1 MGIKNIFVVIWY
13 KLTTKYGVHPVCKLK
28 GISFLGPFF
37 HEPTVS
43 SLHLI
48 PLSSWTKSATL
59 FSHIEIPLH
68 GIPPKWTTNPLSGE
82 HFALPLKPWWKIS
95 DFNESIGDIKLIW
108 ELSRMNWVIAFAQR
122 ARNGDKK
129 SLINLNKWLEDW
141 LKYNPPYLGPNWK
154 CGQEASIRLI
164 NLCCAALILDDIK
177 NTTKGLQELIRLHLQ
192 RISATIS
199 YGIAQDNNHGT
210 SEAAALFIGGSWLD
224 SLGSSDGKK
233 YESLGRKFLYN
244 RTSKLIQ
251 KDGSFSQYSL
261 NYHRMVLDSFSIVEL
276 WRRKLGAKALP
287 SDFYE
292 SASKATSW
300 LYQMVCPKS
309 GEGPNLGANDGSLIL
324 QLTNSSYTDYRPS
337 VQLSAN
343 LFQSRQAY
351 LNIPNCDFHLSWL
364 GLNQYQSDS
373 EEYVNCDFDSGGYKI
388 LRSSAARVFFRYPK
402 FKFRPSQA
410 DAMHIDFWID
420 SFNFFGDAGS
430 FSYNSVP
437 DMSSYF
443 SGTAS
448 HNTIQFDDR
457 DQMPRLGRFLFGSW
471 LQSKHVTPVV
481 VNNNNVSCSASYID
495 YKGASHN
502 RKISLKASSLS
513 VIDRVS
519 GFRKKAVISWR
530 LPDSQWI
537 KKDIKNGIVIFDEMG
552 YEIKISSNESIVQ
565 ANIVQGWKS
574 LFYAKKVPVS
584 IVKFEISSAGIITT
598 DVSWNK

>member
-1 MGIKNIFVVIWY
+1 M
-13 KLTTKYGVHPVCKLK
+13 
-28 GISFLGPFF
+28 
-37 HEPTVS
+37 
-43 SLHLI
+43 
-48 PLSSWTKSATL
+48 
-59 FSHIEIPLH
+59 H

-82 HFALPLKPWWKIS
+82 HFALPLKPWWKIT

-141 LKYNPPYLGPNWK
+141 LKNNPPYLGPNWK
-154 CGQEASIRLI
+154 CGQEASIRII
-164 NLCCAALILDDIK
+164 NLCCGALILDDIK

-192 RISATIS
+192 RISSTIS

-224 SLGSSDGKK
+224 SLGSLDGKK
-233 YESLGRKFLYN
+233 YESLGRKFLHN
-244 RTSKLIQ
+244 RTSKLVQ

-261 NYHRMVLDSFSIVEL
+261 NYHRMVLDSLSIVEL
-276 WRRKLGAKALP
+276 WRRKLGAKVLP
-287 SDFYE
+287 NDFYE

-300 LYQMVCPKS
+300 LYQMVCNES
-309 GEGPNLGANDGSLIL
+309 GEVPNIGANDGSLLL

-351 LNIPNCDFHLSWL
+351 SNIPNCDFHLSWL
-364 GLNQYQSDS
+364 GLNQHQPDS
-373 EEYVNCDFDSGGYKI
+373 EKYINCDFDSGGYKI
-388 LRSSAARVFFRYPK
+388 LRFSAARVFFRYPR

-430 FSYNSVP
+430 FSYNSNP

-471 LQSKHVTPVV
+471 LKASHVSPVV
-481 VNNNNVSCSASYID
+481 VNNHNVSCSASYID

-502 RKISLKASSLS
+502 RNISLNASSLII
-513 VIDRVS
+513 IDRVS
-519 GFRKKAVISWR
+519 GFKKKAVISWR

-537 KKDIKNGIVIFDEMG
+537 KKDIKNGIVISDEMG
-552 YEIKISSNESIVQ
+552 YKIKISSNKSIVQ

-584 IVKFEISSAGIITT
+584 ILKVEINSSGTITT
-598 DVSWNK
+598 DVNWKK